1 MKCMLIILIN
11 IVLCYGKFHK
21 NCNKIDINI
30 RKGITIGISC
40 LAITMSPPLHHE
52 AASARVTDSPSIE
65 RFQNAYQE
73 LIDLDKNWV
82 LALN

>member
-1 MKCMLIILIN
+1 M
-11 IVLCYGKFHK
+11 
-21 NCNKIDINI
+21 NI
-30 RKGITIGISC
+30 RKGIIIGISC
-40 LAITMSPPLHHE
+40 LVVTMSPPLNYE

-82 LALN
+82 